1 MFYDHLITHIFW
13 DVILYSLDCLQ
24 LTMELRLA
32 LNSWSSCF
40 HFPNVGIADISHM
53 PCCGNKYLKGQDLNN
68 LIYMIYDQVSYAG
81 RLVKIIADFSMV
93 TVKPRRAQINI
104 LQALKENKCQPR
116 LLYPADLSVIIK
128 GEHKPFYGKS
138 CERTYDHQAS
148 PTEETKKN
156 NSPWRNG

>member
-1 MFYDHLITHIFW
+1 
-13 DVILYSLDCLQ
+13 
-24 LTMELRLA
+24 
-32 LNSWSSCF
+32 
-40 HFPNVGIADISHM
+40 M

-104 LQALKENKCQPR
+104 LQALKENKCQPG

-128 GEHKPFYGKS
+128 G
-138 CERTYDHQAS
+138 
-148 PTEETKKN
+148 N
-156 NSPWRNG
+156 I

>member
-1 MFYDHLITHIFW
+1 
-13 DVILYSLDCLQ
+13 
-24 LTMELRLA
+24 
-32 LNSWSSCF
+32 
-40 HFPNVGIADISHM
+40 M

-68 LIYMIYDQVSYAG
+68 LIYMIYDKVSYAG

-104 LQALKENKCQPR
+104 LQALKENKCQPG

-128 GEHKPFYGKS
+128 GEHKPFYGKA

-156 NSPWRNG
+156 NSP